1 MREELRKEGKET
13 QGGKDEGKGK
23 KKVERRVGGGTGK
36 GDKTI
41 LDDSDVRLEI

>member
-1 MREELRKEGKET
+1 MREELGKEGKET

-23 KKVERRVGGGTGK
+23 KKVERRVGGSGK

-41 LDDSDVRLEI
+41 LVDSDVRLEI